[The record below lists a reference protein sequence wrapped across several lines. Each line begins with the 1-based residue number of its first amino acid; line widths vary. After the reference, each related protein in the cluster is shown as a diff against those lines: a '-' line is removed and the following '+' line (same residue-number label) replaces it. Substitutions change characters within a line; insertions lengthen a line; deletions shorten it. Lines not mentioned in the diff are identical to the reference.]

1 MNRQF
6 IKENKKLMREF
17 IGSFVKAMAS
27 KKAVKGFDAFI
38 KNDPVLKKHNMDV
51 ARIGKQI
58 KQRREKRKAEDP
70 KFKKFFAD
78 LQKQLDSEKN

>member
-58 KQRREKRKAEDP
+58 KQRIEKRKAEDP

>member
-58 KQRREKRKAEDP
+58 KQRIEKRKAEDP
-70 KFKKFFAD
+70 KFKKFFAN

>member
-1 MNRQF
+1 MNRKF

-58 KQRREKRKAEDP
+58 KQRIEKRKAEDP

>member
-58 KQRREKRKAEDP
+58 KQRIEKRKAEDP
-70 KFKKFFAD
+70 KFKKFFAN
-78 LQKQLDSEKN
+78 LQKQLDSETN

>member
-1 MNRQF
+1 MNKQF

-58 KQRREKRKAEDP
+58 KQRIEKRKAEDP

>member
-1 MNRQF
+1 
-6 IKENKKLMREF
+6 MREF

-58 KQRREKRKAEDP
+58 KQRIEKRKAEDP